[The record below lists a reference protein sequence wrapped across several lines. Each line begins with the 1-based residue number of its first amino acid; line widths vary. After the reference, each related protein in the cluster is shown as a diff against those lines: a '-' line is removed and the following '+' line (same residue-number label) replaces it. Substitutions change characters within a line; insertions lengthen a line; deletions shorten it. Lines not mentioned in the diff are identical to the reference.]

1 MPVTKKHT
9 AAKKVNATK
18 TVVVTKTKEPVSKS
32 LFTKKLEKVNNLLSK
47 SSLLNS

>member
-9 AAKKVNATK
+9 AAKKVKATK
-18 TVVVTKTKEPVSKS
+18 TVIVTKKKLAPKS
-32 LFTKKLEKVNNLLSK
+32 LFPEKLEKVNNLLSK